1 MTEFRKA
8 SAAVETVEKLIGEL
22 QGDVKLAEQGELP
35 AESHARWTE
44 VSWTY
49 LGNPWENHGK
59 FWSQWFYQLQVIS
72 CYIIIIYNNYI
83 TYHHSLSSFLHC
95 FIFLWRYLGLS
106 TILKQRQVEKQF
118 NELSPVAEKMQRR
131 CDARSELEKLKEELR
146 ALLPPCSPEECMKK
160 AQELVDGQVSGF
172 ESVQEILSKALDL
185 EATATRWWFQRFF
198 EDFPSES
205 QLFHAIPSYL
215 AILGS
220 TFTTSNHTPQ
230 PSPAIPQPPQ
240 PLHSGNVWCE
250 NGREGPWVV
259 AAPGEGPELLR
270 GPAASAG
277 ALGAAAGPP
286 GRGVGG
292 GAPPA
297 TAGGRGSEGT
307 GSAGSRQKLEEKWRK
322 LDKFQWTFQWT
333 SWDSYGFVMFFWSWC
348 FFHVFLQLFLD
359 GDFAW

>member
-49 LGNPWENHGK
+49 LGNPWENHRK

-198 EDFPSES
+198 WRFSIWIP
-205 QLFHAIPSYL
+205 AIPCYSLIFGYTWL
-215 AILGS
+215 NL
-220 TFTTSNHTPQ
+220 HHLQ
-230 PSPAIPQPPQ
+230 PYSPAIPSHTSTASTASFRQRM
-240 PLHSGNVWCE
+240 VWKWPRRSVSCCCAWRRPGAASRPCGLSWSPWCGSWTTGPRRRRRSATG
-250 NGREGPWVV
+250 NGRRKRKRRNGKRRKP
-259 AAPGEGPELLR
+259 PE
-270 GPAASAG
+270 AG
-277 ALGAAAGPP
+277 
-286 GRGVGG
+286 
-292 GAPPA
+292 
-297 TAGGRGSEGT
+297 
-307 GSAGSRQKLEEKWRK
+307 RK
-322 LDKFQWTFQWT
+322 MTKI
-333 SWDSYGFVMFFWSWC
+333 G
-348 FFHVFLQLFLD
+348 
-359 GDFAW
+359 